1 MTSRPEKLKRNGSC
15 LDGTSMLVRTTHGR
29 TEEKSQGTYAID
41 EEFEVLDAEYALLIH
56 KIGLHKK
63 QQTYYG
69 L

>member
-1 MTSRPEKLKRNGSC
+1 
-15 LDGTSMLVRTTHGR
+15 MLVRTTHGR